1 MNIKH
6 IIAAVALMAMPHYAA
21 AQQKDTTIVV
31 GNRQIVVSG
40 TDANTTVTVYGK
52 EQKEMKKVSETRFV
66 DGQDIEQVYV
76 TSPFIPSSLGKKKG
90 RIVNNY
96 PWLYFGYN
104 LLGSSAMSLS
114 SGDNLPTRDAKSWEW
129 GITLTSVGFRVHQ
142 NLALTSSLSVGQVFN
157 HLKGNTVLAT
167 SDGKTSFATR
177 PDDENV
183 EKSYLM
189 YDFVRLPVMLE
200 WQKRLGLNAFV
211 AVGPSLELRWH
222 ERSRYVVNGDKRTS
236 ASDINLNPVGL
247 SLDLRAGYGAI
258 VVYTRTAL
266 TPLLKTANAPK
277 CYPVSIGMGIR
288 F

>member
-52 EQKEMKKVSETRFV
+52 DQKEMKKVSETRFV

-142 NLALTSSLSVGQVFN
+142 NLALTSSLSVGQV
-157 HLKGNTVLAT
+157 
-167 SDGKTSFATR
+167 
-177 PDDENV
+177 
-183 EKSYLM
+183 
-189 YDFVRLPVMLE
+189 LP
-200 WQKRLGLNAFV
+200 QF
-211 AVGPSLELRWH
+211 
-222 ERSRYVVNGDKRTS
+222 
-236 ASDINLNPVGL
+236 
-247 SLDLRAGYGAI
+247 
-258 VVYTRTAL
+258 
-266 TPLLKTANAPK
+266 
-277 CYPVSIGMGIR
+277 GIR
-288 F
+288 

>member
-31 GNRQIVVSG
+31 GNRHIVVSG
-40 TDANTTVTVYGK
+40 TDANTTVTVYGID
-52 EQKEMKKVSETRFV
+52 QKEMKKVSETRFV

-104 LLGSSAMSLS
+104 LLGGSAMSLS

-142 NLALTSSLSVGQVFN
+142 NMALTSSLSVGQVFN

-211 AVGPSLELRWH
+211 
-222 ERSRYVVNGDKRTS
+222 
-236 ASDINLNPVGL
+236 
-247 SLDLRAGYGAI
+247 
-258 VVYTRTAL
+258 YTRTAL

>member
-1 MNIKH
+1 M
-6 IIAAVALMAMPHYAA
+6 
-21 AQQKDTTIVV
+21 
-31 GNRQIVVSG
+31 
-40 TDANTTVTVYGK
+40 
-52 EQKEMKKVSETRFV
+52 
-66 DGQDIEQVYV
+66 
-76 TSPFIPSSLGKKKG
+76 
-90 RIVNNY
+90 
-96 PWLYFGYN
+96 
-104 LLGSSAMSLS
+104 
-114 SGDNLPTRDAKSWEW
+114 
-129 GITLTSVGFRVHQ
+129 
-142 NLALTSSLSVGQVFN
+142 
-157 HLKGNTVLAT
+157 LAT
-167 SDGKTSFATR
+167 SDGKTSFANR

-266 TPLLKTANAPK
+266 TPLLKTSNAPK

>member
-1 MNIKH
+1 M
-6 IIAAVALMAMPHYAA
+6 
-21 AQQKDTTIVV
+21 
-31 GNRQIVVSG
+31 
-40 TDANTTVTVYGK
+40 
-52 EQKEMKKVSETRFV
+52 
-66 DGQDIEQVYV
+66 

-142 NLALTSSLSVGQVFN
+142 NLALISSLSVGQVFN

-222 ERSRYVVNGDKRTS
+222 ERSRYVVNGDKCTS